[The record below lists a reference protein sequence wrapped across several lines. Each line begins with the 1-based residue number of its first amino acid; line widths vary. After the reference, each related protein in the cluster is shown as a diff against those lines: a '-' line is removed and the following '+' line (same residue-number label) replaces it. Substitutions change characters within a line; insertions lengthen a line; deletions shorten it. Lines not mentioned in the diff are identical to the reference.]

1 MDINKESLIGW
12 LHESEDEPV
21 EIEIG
26 NLEGISISDISGKAR
41 FRVISHSEGHT
52 VEEME
57 GEFVIDDNK
66 ISVFMFLNWYRK
78 YWSAPLGM
86 PQHLDLLRRYIEFR
100 EKNEGDVHF
109 WDYDDEGDWCH
120 LNYEIIVGEKHSFS
134 NLKEV
139 YEKAKVIE
147 KSLND
152 CLDHAQIEIS
162 EKIESIKS
170 RIELFSGFEVTK
182 IVDEIKSETHAQRKG
197 QLLEVLLKR
206 LFESISGFEVTDR
219 VRTST
224 EEIDLVILNTS
235 VSEFWKKESPV
246 ILVEAKNQKKKTDK
260 NDVVQFRSKIKN
272 RSGRAKLGIMVS
284 SASFTRTVREEL
296 LRSSEGDTVI
306 ITLLLSDII
315 ERCSDFEAFIIEKWK
330 EAVTS

>member
-1 MDINKESLIGW
+1 
-12 LHESEDEPV
+12 
-21 EIEIG
+21 
-26 NLEGISISDISGKAR
+26 
-41 FRVISHSEGHT
+41 
-52 VEEME
+52 
-57 GEFVIDDNK
+57 
-66 ISVFMFLNWYRK
+66 
-78 YWSAPLGM
+78 
-86 PQHLDLLRRYIEFR
+86 
-100 EKNEGDVHF
+100 
-109 WDYDDEGDWCH
+109 
-120 LNYEIIVGEKHSFS
+120 
-134 NLKEV
+134 
-139 YEKAKVIE
+139 
-147 KSLND
+147 
-152 CLDHAQIEIS
+152 
-162 EKIESIKS
+162 
-170 RIELFSGFEVTK
+170 
-182 IVDEIKSETHAQRKG
+182 
-197 QLLEVLLKR
+197 
-206 LFESISGFEVTDR
+206 VTDR

-272 RSGRAKLGIMVS
+272 RSGRAKLGIIVS